1 MRLACLVLLTFR
13 GCLAVEIPAGTLLP
27 VRLTEP
33 ISTASAAPGNE
44 VHAVT
49 IAPVVVNGAVV
60 LAPRTPL
67 VGRVKSVVSASKS
80 ETQQARLMLQF
91 TGDGVPLQAVVAGV
105 DNAREPVTENGE
117 IEGIVPKQTFEGLAE
132 RGIDKLNRSPRYSQL
147 GSILAAAK
155 EALVKPVDP
164 EISYEPGVELTL
176 RLTQSVHV
184 TAAPEYRGPPPFSK
198 PADIQEMV
206 DELPFI
212 TYAGDQPSDVTNLL
226 FVGSEEQLTRAFDE
240 AGWST
245 AQELGHASAFETARA
260 LIEARGYKE
269 APVSLLLLN
278 GRAPSLVFQKG
289 NNTFAMRHHL
299 RIWRM
304 PGAFDHVPVWA
315 CSATHDSGIDLR
327 QETFT
332 FIHRIDADIDQERA
346 KVVDDLVFTGR
357 VARVSY
363 VERKK
368 VPRSFRNATGDPV
381 TTDGRI
387 AVVGLR

>member
-1 MRLACLVLLTFR
+1 MRLACLVLLTLSC
-13 GCLAVEIPAGTLLP
+13 CLAHEIPAGTTLQ
-27 VRLTEP
+27 VRLTDP
-33 ISTASAAPGNE
+33 ISTASATAGTE

-49 IAPVVVNGAVV
+49 IAPVVVNGTVV
-60 LAPRTPL
+60 IPQHTAILGKVISA
-67 VGRVKSVVSASKS
+67 VSAAQA
-80 ETQQARLMLQF
+80 ENQQARLMLQF
-91 TGDGVPLQAVVAGV
+91 TGATVPLHALVANV
-105 DNAREPVTENGE
+105 DNAREPVNDKGE
-117 IEGIVPKQTFEGLAE
+117 IEGIVPKQTFEGLAD
-132 RGIDKLNRSPRYSQL
+132 RGIEKLNKNQRYSQL
-147 GSILAAAK
+147 GSILEAAK

-164 EISYEPGVELTL
+164 EISYEPGVEMTL
-176 RLTQSVHV
+176 RLTQAVNVANPPDYHS
-184 TAAPEYRGPPPFSK
+184 PPPFPK
-198 PADIQEMV
+198 PGEIKAMV
-206 DELPFI
+206 DQLPYI

-226 FVGSEEQLTRAFDE
+226 FIGSEEQLTHAFAE

-260 LIEARGYKE
+260 MIEARGYKE
-269 APVSLLLLN
+269 APVSLLLLD

-304 PGAFDHVPVWA
+304 PGAFDAVPVWA

-332 FIHRIDADIDQERA
+332 FIHRIDSDIDQERA

-357 VARVSY
+357 VPRVSY
-363 VERKK
+363 VERPK
-368 VPRSFRNATGDPV
+368 VPRSFHNATGDPV